1 MSLNF
6 PLPPLKEQ
14 TEIVTRVETLFAFA
28 DKIENRLKQAQAQAN
43 KLTPSLLAKAF
54 RGDLTAD
61 WRKQNP
67 DLITGE
73 NSAKALLKRI
83 KAEQEKLKP
92 KRKARKK
99 KA

>member
-1 MSLNF
+1 
-6 PLPPLKEQ
+6 
-14 TEIVTRVETLFAFA
+14 
-28 DKIENRLKQAQAQAN
+28 AN

-54 RGDLTAD
+54 RGDLTAN

-73 NSAKALLKRI
+73 NSAKALLARI